1 MCKIFGHNIKLTI
14 LLKANRSMVDNTRKL
29 VYGSSIFAKLMSNLN
44 TKFQFRLLSFYNDKK
59 IIDLIKIVK
68 KEVDFAFFP
77 IEAYHVYSIAKS
89 QSKLDGDMAEVG
101 VYQGGSAKLI
111 AEVKNEKELYLF
123 DTFEGLPKVSEKDT
137 HFGTSYW
144 KTGEFSNTSLENVEN
159 YLSNYKN
166 IYCYKGKFPETS
178 EPIKTKK
185 FSFVHLDVDLYQST
199 MDCLNFFYPRMI
211 TGGIILTHD
220 YHTSGVRDAFEEF
233 FQDKNIP
240 WIKLSGSQCLVVKST

>member
-185 FSFVHLDVDLYQST
+185 FSFVHLDVDLFQST
-199 MDCLNFFYPRMI
+199 IDCLEFFYPRMI
-211 TGGIILTHD
+211 NGGIILTHD
-220 YHTSGVRDAFEEF
+220 YHTDGIKQAFNEF
-233 FQDKNIP
+233 CKDKKIP
-240 WIKLSGSQCLVVKST
+240 QIQLLGSQCAITKLE